1 MPRNG
6 SGPSSKKMQKAQ
18 KKKKKKPNDLI
29 DLHYEMMKLVSLVNT
44 LHLKVTKLK
53 K

>member
-1 MPRNG
+1 MLREWP
-6 SGPSSKKMQKAQ
+6 KKSQKKT
-18 KKKKKKPNDLI
+18 KKKKKKPDDLI
-29 DLHYEMMKLVSLVNT
+29 DLHYEMMMLVSLVNT